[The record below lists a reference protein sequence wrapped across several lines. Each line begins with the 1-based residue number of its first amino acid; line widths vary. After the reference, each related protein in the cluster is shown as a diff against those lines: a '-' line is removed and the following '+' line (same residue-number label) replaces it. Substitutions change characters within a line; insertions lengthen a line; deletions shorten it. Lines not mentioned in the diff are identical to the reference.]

1 LKHLRLFVAA
11 ALATLA
17 VLLPATEAAAAGY
30 SDTIRGLEY
39 FATSTEGR
47 FAGVASGSL
56 PGTWNVDVVHTPLCL
71 SCAPTAT
78 ITNGSF
84 TLLTELNALPT
95 VVAGTF
101 SGGHVQVVNPGVN
114 CTNQTFLVSGILAG
128 VHSSAGGN
136 GTGSF
141 DVTLT
146 HFRSSLFGRCTT
158 YGATVSGT
166 LTTSF

>member
-1 LKHLRLFVAA
+1 VKHVRLFVVA

-17 VLLPATEAAAAGY
+17 MLVPATQASAAGY
-30 SDTIRGLEY
+30 SDAIHGTEY

-47 FAGVASGSL
+47 FAGVAGGSL

-78 ITNGSF
+78 ITSGSF
-84 TLLTELNALPT
+84 ELVTAVNALPT
-95 VVAGTF
+95 IVDGIF
-101 SGGHVQVVNPGVN
+101 SGGLVQVVNPGSN
-114 CTNQTFLVSGILAG
+114 CTNQTFLVNGILAG

-136 GTGSF
+136 GTGTF

-146 HFRSSLFGRCTT
+146 HYRASIFGRCIT

-166 LTTSF
+166 LALSF